1 MDFYLFCSAF
11 KQINITVGIVSLA
24 MAVDIVALLITIL
37 DLQKKNELIESKAI
51 KYISDMYEAG
61 N

>member
-1 MDFYLFCSAF
+1 MLLLLCMDFYLFCSAF

-37 DLQKKNELIESKAI
+37 DLQKKKRTDRI
-51 KYISDMYEAG
+51 KSH
-61 N
+61 